1 MDFKNEAKTFVE
13 NITEYVDAKW
23 DLLVL
28 NTGEKVA
35 LVVSKLT
42 SWILILAF
50 VLLVFLFLSIG
61 CAILIGQWLGS
72 TSLGFFIMAI
82 MMILVLF
89 LAVKMNKRW
98 IEKSI
103 MSIIAESIKK

>member
-1 MDFKNEAKTFVE
+1 MNIVWILKTKENLVE

-50 VLLVFLFLSIG
+50 VLLVFYFFDRLRYIDRAVFWKHFIR
-61 CAILIGQWLGS
+61 
-72 TSLGFFIMAI
+72 FFIMAI

-98 IEKSI
+98 IEKI
-103 MSIIAESIKK
+103 YHVYHC